1 MRGVTEVDPPT
12 LAFPTRGL
20 KGLQGV
26 LRVVGRLGHPL
37 LLDPSHPLL
46 HYKCPYPSRTKYFLF
61 TGFTQDQGAVM
72 VQEVGEEVKM
82 RSILMDL
89 SEMRK
94 IISFLTYFSLKNS
107 IIFNYFKHADS
118 NI

>member
-1 MRGVTEVDPPT
+1 
-12 LAFPTRGL
+12 
-20 KGLQGV
+20 
-26 LRVVGRLGHPL
+26 
-37 LLDPSHPLL
+37 
-46 HYKCPYPSRTKYFLF
+46 
-61 TGFTQDQGAVM
+61 M